1 MYLRSSLRTVVTD
14 PEFLDFGTVAGHES
28 AMSQQAQTRIEDLRS
43 LVLPGPLTLDCGETL
58 EHVQIAYESW
68 GTPNADNSNV
78 ILICHALTGDQF
90 AGAPNPVTG
99 RPAWWSRMIGP
110 GRPIDT
116 DRYHV
121 IATNVLGGCMGTTG
135 PASAGPDGK
144 PWGTRF
150 PVITIGD
157 MVRAQRAFIAAKGI
171 DSLFCVIGGSM
182 GGMQALEWAAQAPD
196 QVFTSVPIATSA
208 SHSAQNIAFYEVGR
222 QAITADPDWCEG
234 HYLSKGKRPG
244 RGLAIARMAAHITYV
259 SESALKR
266 KFDRGLQDRE
276 KASFSFDADFQVE
289 SYLRYQG
296 HSFVDRFDANS
307 YLYVTRAMDYFDL
320 AARRDGRLADVFRDT
335 PVRFCL
341 FSFSSDWHYPPE
353 ANRDITR
360 ALAAAGAEVSYLD
373 IESDKGHDAFLLEEP
388 VYEKALSGF
397 LSASA
402 ELRGI

>member
-1 MYLRSSLRTVVTD
+1 MRPFVS
-14 PEFLDFGTVAGHES
+14 FVAGKTCVDGTLFQPLLSHPLRKNLDLVFRGGHVV
-28 AMSQQAQTRIEDLRS
+28 AMSDRPPLSVSDLRS
-43 LVLPGPLTLDCGETL
+43 LKLPSPLALDCGETL
-58 EHVQIAYESW
+58 DDVTIAYESW
-68 GTPNADNSNV
+68 GAMNEARSNV

-90 AGAPNPVTG
+90 AASPNPVTG
-99 RPAWWSRMIGP
+99 RPAWWSRMVGP
-110 GRPIDT
+110 GLPIDT

-135 PASAGPDGK
+135 PASPGPDGK

-157 MVRAQRAFIAAKGI
+157 MVRAQRAFIEALGI
-171 DSLFCVIGGSM
+171 DSLFAVVGGSM
-182 GGMQALEWAAQAPD
+182 GGMQALEWAAQAPEK
-196 QVFTSVPIATSA
+196 VFTSVPIATSA
-208 SHSAQNIAFYEVGR
+208 RHSAQNIAFYEVGR
-222 QAITADPDWCEG
+222 QAIMADPDWCDG
-234 HYLSKGKRPG
+234 HYLAKGKRPA

-276 KASFSFDADFQVE
+276 RASFSFDADFQVE

-296 HSFVDRFDANS
+296 NSFVDRFDANS

-320 AARRDGRLADVFRDT
+320 AARREGRLADVFRET

-353 ANRDITR
+353 ANREITR
-360 ALAAAGAEVSYLD
+360 ALAAAGAEVSLAAL
-373 IESDKGHDAFLLEEP
+373 AFAP
-388 VYEKALSGF
+388 
-397 LSASA
+397 
-402 ELRGI
+402 